1 MTSRIAPSKDCAVE
15 TDIRPKSIDDA
26 MLELRRLPREQW
38 LDLVRSD
45 QSHRWRHGIGV
56 PVEDYFQHLPEI
68 HADVEEAVVLI
79 SGEVQLRREKG
90 ESPAVS
96 DFQRR
101 FPEFADRILVQF
113 HVDQFLAAAD
123 ETESNEA
130 DSDFDS
136 ADRYD
141 FELPGYEFLERLG
154 SGASGVVYRARQ
166 LGLGRFVAIKVF
178 SIAGADAKQL
188 ARQRQEAEI
197 LAKLHHPNVVH
208 IYEVREHRGCLHL
221 VMEYVEGTTL
231 ADRARERLSAPEE
244 SARLVL
250 ILAET
255 AEAVHAAGIL
265 HRDLKPSNVLVTTTG
280 ELKIT
285 DFGLAKLQSS
295 NNLLTTSDSVLGTP
309 SYMAPEQAVGGAHS
323 VGPQADVY
331 SLGAILYELLTG
343 RAPFLGATVLDTL
356 SLIRNQ
362 DPVPPHQLQ
371 PRLPRDLETICLKCL
386 EKSPTVRYRTAEE
399 LSADLVRY
407 LEGRPIIARPPGP
420 VERGIRSIRRR
431 PTTFALAACIL
442 ALAALLG
449 AVYLRSQA
457 EQRQLQAAALV
468 EAITTA
474 DSRALPRL
482 VDRAEAEKDV
492 VLPLVK
498 TKLKSVADTNQE
510 WFNLQVADMSVD
522 PSTTGAELFD
532 YLPSATPGQIDLL
545 VSTLATRRE
554 AMRALVWKALAEPN
568 LSDVGRLQLACLAA
582 QVSAEDPRWNQIS
595 APVVGALVRQHP
607 LDLGPFARALEPV
620 GNELIPQLLS
630 RFRDPQE
637 DLLARDFAA
646 SILARFAADDPKTL
660 VELLVDS
667 NASSFHLVWSAIE
680 RQAAAAIPQ
689 FEAIAAEPGSFEQLA
704 ANSRWQTS
712 PHFAQTFDDGQ
723 RRRAHAIVAHWRLGD
738 AQPALNGLHGEAD
751 PALRSWLIELLVP
764 LGISGT
770 ELWSCLKTATEP
782 GTRQALV
789 LALGQISDT
798 NVKTENKSMWE
809 SGLLQLYRTDLDA
822 GVHAACRWVLRE
834 RWKGAALIEEA
845 DRDLRGSLLQER
857 NWYAGPNGHTFAAL
871 RGRRVFEMGSP
882 LSEGLRE
889 PDEALHDVELPRGFA
904 IAMEE
909 VTIAQFLKFRQKY
922 FHRQYSPTD
931 DCPANN
937 ISWYEAAAY
946 CRWLSELEKLPEE
959 EMCYPAVEEIRPE
972 MTLPLDWHDRIGY
985 RIPTEAEW
993 EYACRAGV
1001 PFSRFCGEGA
1011 QMPLH
1016 YMRFL
1021 KNSENHAWPVGTLKP
1036 NGFGLFDMSGN
1047 VAERCHDVYAPY
1059 PEAGNVA
1066 VRDLNGESYRKID
1079 AGSMRVF
1086 RGGNFG
1092 DIDAGLRSARR
1103 GANAPG
1109 DQWALIG
1116 FRPIRT
1122 LSKP

>member
-1 MTSRIAPSKDCAVE
+1 MTSRTAHSEDYAAE
-15 TDIRPKSIDDA
+15 ADIGPTSIDEA
-26 MLELRRLPREQW
+26 MRELRRLPRVQW
-38 LDLVRSD
+38 LDLARSD

-79 SGEVQLRREKG
+79 SGEVQLRREQG

-101 FPEFADRILVQF
+101 FPEFADRILMQF
-113 HVDQFLAAAD
+113 HVDQFLTAAD
-123 ETESNEA
+123 EEA
-130 DSDFDS
+130 ADNHSS
-136 ADRYD
+136 ALRDI
-141 FELPGYEFLERLG
+141 ELPGYEFLERLG

-166 LGLGRFVAIKVF
+166 LGLERFVAIKVF

-208 IYEVREHRGCLHL
+208 IYEVREHLGCLHL
-221 VMEYVEGTTL
+221 VMEYVEGSTL
-231 ADRARERLSAPEE
+231 ADRARERLLAPEE

-295 NNLLTTSDSVLGTP
+295 STLLTTSDSVLGTP
-309 SYMAPEQAVGGAHS
+309 SYMAPEQAVGNAHL

-331 SLGAILYELLTG
+331 SLGAILYELVTG

-362 DPVPPHQLQ
+362 EPVPPRKLQLY
-371 PRLPRDLETICLKCL
+371 LPRDLETICLKCL
-386 EKSPTVRYRTAEE
+386 EKSPTVRYPTAAE
-399 LSADLVRY
+399 LSLELVRY

-420 VERGIRSIRRR
+420 VERGFRLIRRR
-431 PTTFALAACIL
+431 PTTFALATCIL

-449 AVYLRSQA
+449 AVHLRSQMK
-457 EQRQLQAAALV
+457 QRQLQAEALV
-468 EAITTA
+468 ETITTA

-482 VDRAEAEKDV
+482 VDRAEAEKDA

-498 TKLKSVADTNQE
+498 QKLQSVAETNQE

-522 PSTTGAELFD
+522 PSATGAELFA

-554 AMRALVWKALAEPN
+554 AMRVLVWKALADPN
-568 LSDVGRLQLACLAA
+568 LSDMGRLQLACLAA

-630 RFRDPQE
+630 RFRDPHE

-646 SILARFAADDPKTL
+646 SILARFAADDPSTL
-660 VELLVDS
+660 VELLVES
-667 NASSFHLVWSAIE
+667 NASSFHLVWPSIE
-680 RQAAAAIPQ
+680 QQAAAAIPQ
-689 FEAIAAEPGSFEQLA
+689 LKAIAAEQGSFEQLA
-704 ANSRWQTS
+704 ANSRWQTI
-712 PHFAQTFDDGQ
+712 PNFERTFDDGQ
-723 RRRAHAIVAHWRLGD
+723 RRRAHALVALWRLGD
-738 AQPALNGLHGEAD
+738 ADLALKSLHGDGD

-764 LGISGT
+764 LGIPPT
-770 ELWSCLKTATEP
+770 ELWACLKAAMDP

-789 LALGQISDT
+789 LALGQVSQK
-798 NVKTENKSMWE
+798 NVETDNKSKWV
-809 SGLLQLYRTDLDA
+809 SGLLQLYRTDSDA
-822 GVHAACRWVLRE
+822 GVHAACRWALRE
-834 RWKGAALIEEA
+834 RWQGAALIEEA
-845 DRDLRGSLLQER
+845 DRDLRGSLLPER
-857 NWYAGPNGHTFAAL
+857 NWYSGPNGHTFVAL
-871 RGRRVFEMGSP
+871 RGRRTFEMGSP
-882 LSEGLRE
+882 PSEGLRE

-931 DCPANN
+931 ECPANN

-946 CRWLSELEKLPEE
+946 CRWLSELEKFPEE
-959 EMCYPAVEEIRPE
+959 EMCYPAVEEIKPG
-972 MTLPLDWHDRIGY
+972 MTLPRDWHKRSAY
-985 RIPTEAEW
+985 RLPTEAEW
-993 EYACRAGV
+993 EYACRAMV

-1011 QMPLH
+1011 EMPLH

-1047 VAERCHDVYAPY
+1047 VAERCHDVYALY
-1059 PEAGNVA
+1059 PDAGNVA
-1066 VRDLNGESYRKID
+1066 VRDLSGESDLKID

-1109 DQWALIG
+1109 EQWALIG

-1122 LSKP
+1122 LPMP